1 MKKAVKNKASPTPT
15 ARSMTNDKNEAVK
28 KDKSEVARKDNK
40 VATKKDNHEAPKKDK
55 KLVAEPIP
63 VMQKMNAPGAMVG
76 ACKSGWPGFAMVCV
90 GGDLESIWVP
100 LGTTIWT
107 GYRRSMWSATAS
119 ETTHPSAWVN
129 HGR

>member
-1 MKKAVKNKASPTPT
+1 MKKAPAMKKAVKNKASPTST
-15 ARSMTNDKNEAVK
+15 ARPMTNDKNEAVK

-55 KLVAEPIP
+55 KT
-63 VMQKMNAPGAMVG
+63 NAPGAMVG